1 MGYKQGKICF
11 PLCQFFRVPEG
22 ARRKTGNRPRR
33 SGRYPHDLPKLSQRG
48 QPAEDQGEARVR
60 RGCSLLPAEKIGPRR
75 PSSGFC
81 KTKNIWGMS
90 CCKRRLPPI
99 SWKGR
104 PRKNNGELPKYYVE
118 NNHPAIVSREVFHRV
133 QEEIARRKSK
143 HPAAKKHT
151 KTNRGKFTSKYAL
164 SERLVCGG
172 LRQRLPPGYV
182 EHPRQ
187 AADCLAVH
195 QPDREWTEGVPAFPQ
210 HRGRNITQRNMESNS
225 IPDSRETGRNFS
237 RPFPFLDRLRR
248 FK

>member
-1 MGYKQGKICF
+1 MGYKQGKF
-11 PLCQFFRVPEG
+11 AFRYANFLG
-22 ARRKTGNRPRR
+22 YRRGQTENRKSTPKKRP
-33 SGRYPHDLPKLSQRG
+33 YPHDLPKLSQWG

-99 SWKGR
+99 SWKDGLGR
-104 PRKNNGELPKYYVE
+104 ITGNSPNITLRTTIRLSFPGKYSTAYRRKSPE
-118 NNHPAIVSREVFHRV
+118 
-133 QEEIARRKSK
+133 RKSK

-164 SERLVCGG
+164 SERLVCGDCG
-172 LRQRLPPGYV
+172 SAYRRVTWSIHGRRQIVWRCIN
-182 EHPRQ
+182 RSRM
-187 AADCLAVH
+187 D
-195 QPDREWTEGVPAFPQ
+195 EGVPAFPQ

-237 RPFPFLDRLRR
+237 RPFRIP
-248 FK
+248 